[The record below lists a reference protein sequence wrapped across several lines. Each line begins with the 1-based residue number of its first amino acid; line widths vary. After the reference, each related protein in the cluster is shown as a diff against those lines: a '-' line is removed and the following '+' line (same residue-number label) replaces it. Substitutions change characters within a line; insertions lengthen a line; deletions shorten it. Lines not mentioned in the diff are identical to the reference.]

1 MYIKFP
7 QEQREAFLTKVKD
20 YFYMERSEE
29 IGDLAA
35 ENMADFIAREI
46 GPVFYNQGV
55 RDAKDMLEQK
65 MMNLEEDI
73 SSLEKTFP
81 RQER

>member
-7 QEQREAFLTKVKD
+7 QEQREVFLMKVKD

-35 ENMADFIAREI
+35 ENLADFIAREI
-46 GPVFYNQGV
+46 GPIFYNQGV
-55 RDAKDMLEQK
+55 RDAKDMFEQQ
-65 MMNLEEDI
+65 MMNVEEDI
-73 SSLEKTFP
+73 ASLEKPIP